1 MISLTLPMPPSA
13 NAYWRSICINDRP
26 RVLTSKAAR
35 LYKHSVKLSVFTQL
49 NGFPEMLEGD
59 LHFDAIYYLNR
70 GDGHNRDKVLMDA
83 LEGLAYENDRQ
94 IVKWTGRKVKVKR
107 AEQHVRVI
115 IESEVGE

>member
-13 NAYWRSICINDRP
+13 NAYWRSICINGQP

-35 LYKHSVKLSVFTQL
+35 LYKKDVTSSVVAQV

-59 LHFDAIYYLNR
+59 LHFDAVYYLNR

-107 AEQHVRVI
+107 AEQRVRVVI
-115 IESEVGE
+115 QGVEG